1 VRILPCITLT
11 LLVAALIARADP
23 ATTPAAPFGLSVS
36 GGVLTKDARPYHA
49 IGVNY
54 FSLFSRVLA
63 NPADTTSLDNL
74 TRLSRAR
81 IPFVRFMC
89 GGFWP
94 IEQKL
99 YIQDRD
105 DYFRRLDRVVR
116 AAEKARTG
124 LIPSLF
130 WNYSTASDLV
140 GEPLDQLGNP
150 DSRMI
155 AFIRQYTKDIVTR
168 YRDSP
173 AIWGWEFGNEYT
185 LSCDLPNAA
194 EHRPPIWPE
203 LGTATTRTARDDLRF
218 ALVAVAYAEFAR
230 TVRTLDPSRIIISG
244 NGAPRRSAHHNF
256 ADHSWTL
263 DTPQQFAQV
272 LLRDNP
278 DPMDVICIHAYPD
291 AKNEYPGPAD
301 TIDAMFAA
309 ASAVA
314 AQAGKPLFVGEFGAP
329 ASLGPRKERAA
340 FDELLAALVKH
351 RVPLSALWVFDNAAQ
366 DDEWNVTFDDRRA
379 YMLQRVIETQEKLK

>member
-1 VRILPCITLT
+1 MRLLSIALT
-11 LLVAALIARADP
+11 LLSALIARADP
-23 ATTPAAPFGLSVS
+23 ATTRTPIGLSVHN
-36 GGVLTKDARPYHA
+36 GVITKDANPYRA

-63 NPADTTSLDNL
+63 NPADTTSFENL
-74 TRLSRAR
+74 TRLSHSG

-99 YIQDRD
+99 YLHDRD
-105 DYFRRLDRVVR
+105 EFFRRLDRIVR
-116 AAEKARTG
+116 AAEQTHMG

-150 DSRMI
+150 GSRTI
-155 AFIRQYTKDIVTR
+155 AFIRQYTTDIVTR
-168 YRDSP
+168 YRNSP

-194 EHRPPIWPE
+194 EHRPPIWPD
-203 LGTATTRTARDDLRF
+203 LGTATARSARDDLKF
-218 ALVAVAYAEFAR
+218 VHVAIAYVEFAR
-230 TVRTLDPSRIIISG
+230 TVRKLDATRIIISG
-244 NGAPRRSAHHNF
+244 NAAPRRSAYHNL

-263 DTPQQFAQV
+263 DTPTQFAEI

-291 AKNEYPGPAD
+291 AKNEYPGPAN
-301 TIDAMFAA
+301 TLDAMFAA

-314 AQAGKPLFVGEFGAP
+314 ARAGKPLFVGEFGTPADLAP
-329 ASLGPRKERAA
+329 QKERAA
-340 FDELLAALVKH
+340 FDELLAAILKY
-351 RVPLSALWVFDNAAQ
+351 RVPLSALWVFDNASQ
-366 DDEWNVTFDDRRA
+366 DEQWNVTFDNRRA
-379 YMLQRVIETQEKLK
+379 YMLQRIAQTQEKLK

>member
-1 VRILPCITLT
+1 MRLLCITLT
-11 LLVAALIARADP
+11 LLSALIARADP
-23 ATTPAAPFGLSVS
+23 ATTRPSLGLSVNS
-36 GGVLTKDARPYHA
+36 GVLTKDAKPYHA

-63 NPADTTSLDNL
+63 DPADTTSLDHL
-74 TRLSRAR
+74 TRLSRSG

-105 DYFRRLDRVVR
+105 EYFRRLDRIVR
-116 AAEKARTG
+116 AAEQSRIG

-140 GEPLDQLGNP
+140 GEPLDQFGNP
-150 DSRMI
+150 DSRTM
-155 AFIRQYTKDIVTR
+155 AFIRRYTTDVVTR
-168 YRDSP
+168 YRNSP

-185 LSCDLPNAA
+185 LSCDLPNAV
-194 EHRPPIWPE
+194 EHRPPIWPD
-203 LGTATTRTARDDLRF
+203 LGTPATRTAHDDLKF
-218 ALVAVAYAEFAR
+218 AQVTIAYVEFAR
-230 TVRTLDPSRIIISG
+230 TVRKLDATRIIISG
-244 NGAPRRSAHHNF
+244 NAAPRRSAYHNV

-263 DTPQQFAQV
+263 DTPTQFAQI
-272 LLRDNP
+272 LLRDNA
-278 DPMDVICIHAYPD
+278 DPMDVICIHTYPD

-301 TIDAMFAA
+301 TLDAMFAA

-329 ASLGPRKERAA
+329 ASLGPQKERAA
-340 FDELLAALVKH
+340 FDELLAAIVTH
-351 RVPLSALWVFDNAAQ
+351 RVPLSALWVFDNASQ
-366 DDEWNVTFDDRRA
+366 DHEWNVTFDNRRA
-379 YMLQRVIETQEKLK
+379 YMLQRIAQMQEKLK

>member
-1 VRILPCITLT
+1 MRLPWITFT
-11 LLVAALIARADP
+11 LLSALMARADP
-23 ATTPAAPFGLSVS
+23 ATTRPALGLSVNN
-36 GGVLTKDARPYHA
+36 GVLSKDAMPCHA

-54 FSLFSRVLA
+54 FSLFSRVLD

-74 TRLSRAR
+74 ARLSRAR

-99 YIQDRD
+99 YLKDRD

-116 AAEKARTG
+116 AAEQAHVG

-150 DSRMI
+150 DSRTI
-155 AFIRQYTKDIVTR
+155 AFIREYTRDIVTQ

-173 AIWGWEFGNEYT
+173 AVWGSEFGNEYT

-194 EHRPPIWPE
+194 EHRPPIWPD
-203 LGTATTRTARDDLRF
+203 LGTAKTRGTRDDLKF
-218 ALVAVAYAEFAR
+218 AQVAVAYVEFAC
-230 TVRTLDPSRIIISG
+230 TVRKLDATRIIISG
-244 NGAPRRSAHHNF
+244 NAAPRRSAYHNLT
-256 ADHSWTL
+256 DHSWML
-263 DTPQQFAQV
+263 DTPRQFAQI

-278 DPMDVICIHAYPD
+278 DPMGVTCIHAYPD
-291 AKNEYPGPAD
+291 AKNEYPGPAN
-301 TIDAMFAA
+301 TIDAMLAA
-309 ASAVA
+309 AGAAA

-329 ASLGPRKERAA
+329 ASLGPQKERAA

-351 RVPLSALWVFDNAAQ
+351 RVPLSALWVFDNASQ
-366 DDEWNVTFDDRRA
+366 DDQWNVTFDNRRA
-379 YMLQRVIETQEKLK
+379 YMLQRVMETQEKLK